1 MSGSVRQYLAMCI
14 VGVVGAGLAFAV
26 LVLARLVQPESI
38 FVQRRML
45 PRPFVWF
52 RRLARSRM
60 LRWWSPDPVVAAA
73 LLGHTNGPEATR
85 LARLGVAVA
94 DGPGDA
100 DVIVVTELAEGSALT
115 TIGASPPRPFSVL
128 TVGDPSDAPTVYR
141 AFRDLSGD
149 IAMFDLDSTRYDT

>member
-14 VGVVGAGLAFAV
+14 VGVVGAGLVFAI
-26 LVLARLVQPESI
+26 LVLARLLQPESI

-45 PRPFVWF
+45 PRPLAWL
-52 RRLARSRM
+52 RRLARSRT

-73 LLGHTNGPEATR
+73 LLRHSSGPEAVG

-94 DGPGDA
+94 EGPGDA
-100 DVIVVTELAEGSALT
+100 DVIVVSELVGGSAST
-115 TIGASPPRPFSVL
+115 PIGPNPPRPFSVL
-128 TVGDPSDAPTVYR
+128 TIGDPSDARAVYR

-149 IAMFDLDSTRYDT
+149 IAMFDLDSSEHDT